1 MPRSTTRPLLWLFA
15 PYVVASIAHVALIRT
30 SLSQPTK
37 LLLMPALLIPV
48 LVLWRKLRSPLVPV
62 LLLAAIVF
70 SWLGDGAGQFFP
82 EPELPFMLGF
92 FGLAHLAYMYLFGR
106 VLPQRRIPPWTLVY
120 AVWWVVTLAV
130 LWRHVGSLLP
140 AVAVY
145 GLVLAGTATL
155 AARCGPIVTLGGV
168 FFLASD
174 TILAFRLFR
183 PDLISASW
191 GSPAVMATYTLGQG
205 LLVLGALLLATRE
218 PTQGP

>member
-1 MPRSTTRPLLWLFA
+1 MPTATTRLLPWLFA
-15 PYVVASIAHVALIRT
+15 PYVIASIAHVALIHT
-30 SLSQPTK
+30 ELGPPTK
-37 LLLMPALLIPV
+37 LLLMPLLAIPV
-48 LVLWRKLRSPLVPV
+48 IALWRRLRPPIVPI

-70 SWLGDGAGQFFP
+70 SWLGDGAGRFFP

-106 VLPQRRIPPWTLVY
+106 VIPQRRVPGWTWVY
-120 AVWWVVTLAV
+120 FTWWLTMLAV

-145 GLVLAGTATL
+145 GLVLAGTATF
-155 AARCGPIVTLGGV
+155 AARCGRLVAIGGA

-183 PDLISASW
+183 PDLIPASW
-191 GSPAVMATYTLGQG
+191 GSPAVMATYTLGQC
-205 LLVLGALLLATRE
+205 LLVLGAILIASRRAR
-218 PTQGP
+218 QGP